1 MIGGYSSGKVCLLVS
16 CLLISVSLFCLNSF
30 PQQTDAGSSE
40 GNPAELFNLG
50 QDAQE
55 KGDLRK
61 AIEFYE
67 RALEIFP
74 EFPEA
79 EYQRAT
85 AFFGLKD
92 LDKAEQGFRRAIEL
106 RQDWTLPMTMLG
118 LVLIKKNNLD
128 EAEKILKKAIE
139 LDDQNPTAYSALAE
153 IKIRKVSKGNEKLES
168 LKEIYTK
175 IKFFSEKAGATA
187 SLWAVRGSIERF
199 MGDKTSAK
207 NSFNKAL
214 QIDSKNSLA
223 LSGLAELFLLEGNLE
238 EAKIRAET
246 LNEIIP
252 ESVEAKILLA
262 RVYASQGETKKAMNI
277 INALPVSDPDVKVVK
292 ERIELE
298 GSSDINALE
307 NQLKNNPENTAIL
320 GRLCY
325 LTRLSS
331 PMKSIDYCQQLLAK
345 EPENIDYAV
354 AYAAALVQAR
364 KFDEAISILQK
375 VLIKSPEH
383 YTARAN
389 LATALFQLK
398 RYREAKREYLW
409 LVSKRPDSAIAYY
422 FLAITQENLGEYLDA
437 IFNYQ
442 LFLQLAD
449 PEKHKLEIET
459 VNFRL
464 PVLQRQIKNF
474 KEKK

>member
-1 MIGGYSSGKVCLLVS
+1 MIKGRRSSKVFLLVS
-16 CLLISVSLFCLNSF
+16 YFLISASLFCFNSF
-30 PQQTDAGSSE
+30 AQQTDISLSE
-40 GNPAELFNLG
+40 ESPAELFNLG

-55 KGDLRK
+55 KGDLKK
-61 AIEFYE
+61 AIELYE
-67 RALEIFP
+67 RALKIFP

-85 AFFGLKD
+85 AFFALND

-106 RQDWTLPMTMLG
+106 RQDWTLPMTILG

-128 EAEKILKKAIE
+128 EAEKILKEAIE

-153 IKIRKVSKGNEKLES
+153 IKIRKASKGSETLES

-207 NSFNKAL
+207 NSLNKAL
-214 QIDSKNSLA
+214 QIDSKSTLA
-223 LSGLAELFLLEGNLE
+223 LSELAELFLLEGSLE
-238 EAKIRAET
+238 EAKILAET
-246 LNEIIP
+246 LNKIIP

-262 RVYASQGETKKAMNI
+262 RVYASQGETKKAMDI
-277 INALPVSDPDVKVVK
+277 INALPASNPDVKIVK
-292 ERIELE
+292 ESIELE
-298 GSSDINALE
+298 SSSDISALE
-307 NQLKNNPENTAIL
+307 SQFRNNPENTAIL

-331 PMKSIDYCQQLLAK
+331 PVKSVEYCQQLLAR
-345 EPENIDYAV
+345 ETENVDYAV
-354 AYAAALVQAR
+354 AYAAALVQAK
-364 KFDEAISILQK
+364 KFDEAIGILQK
-375 VLIKSPEH
+375 VLMKSPEH
-383 YTARAN
+383 YTARSNFAV
-389 LATALFQLK
+389 ALFQLK

-422 FLAITQENLGEYLDA
+422 FLAITQDNLGEYLDA
-437 IFNYQ
+437 IFSYQ
-442 LFLQLAD
+442 RFLQLAD
-449 PEKHKLEIET
+449 PEKYKLEIEKI
-459 VNFRL
+459 NFRL
-464 PVLQRQIKNF
+464 PVLQRQIKNL
-474 KEKK
+474 KEKE